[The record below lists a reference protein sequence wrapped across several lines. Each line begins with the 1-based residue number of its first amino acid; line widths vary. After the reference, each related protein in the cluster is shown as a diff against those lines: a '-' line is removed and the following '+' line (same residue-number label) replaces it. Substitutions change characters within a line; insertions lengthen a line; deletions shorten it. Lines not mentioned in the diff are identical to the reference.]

1 MTPGEETVIERL
13 MRTQRRVASFIEDL
27 REQGFKVVVD
37 DDGAIHVELSDKG
50 EDHGAD
56 LP

>member
-1 MTPGEETVIERL
+1 VTPGEETVIERL

-27 REQGFKVVVD
+27 REQGFKVAVD